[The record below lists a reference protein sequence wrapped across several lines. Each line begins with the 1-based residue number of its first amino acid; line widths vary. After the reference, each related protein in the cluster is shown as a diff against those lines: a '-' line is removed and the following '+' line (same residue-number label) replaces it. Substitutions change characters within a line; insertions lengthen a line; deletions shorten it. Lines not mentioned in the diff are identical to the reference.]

1 VFYTNLEKARG
12 AVMLLEDTHDFEFQI
27 QKVIHELFEDCTP
40 KLYIQTQS
48 LPHSEHTTFPLS
60 RTLV

>member
-1 VFYTNLEKARG
+1 
-12 AVMLLEDTHDFEFQI
+12 MLLEDTHDFEFQI